1 MTDAQVTLLPGQQVV
16 PVKASESILDA
27 ALRSGLNLPH
37 SCKGGHCG
45 SCRARIIAGQIHYPL
60 GSPPGITAQ
69 EQREGYALLCQARP
83 LTAELTIEVRQ
94 SQAPS
99 ADIQV
104 RSVPC
109 RIEHMETLA
118 PDVMAVT
125 LRLPRSEDFTFA
137 AGQYIDI
144 MLPGSRRRSF
154 SLANPPH
161 DAKLLELHVRRVR
174 GGEFTQ
180 QLFESMKEK
189 ALLRIEGP
197 LGQFWFREASPRR
210 ALFVGGGTGYAPLR
224 AMLRHLLERG
234 DNRPIELYWG
244 AKSRVDLYAERE
256 VRGWT
261 ETSPSLRFVPV
272 LSDPLLEDH
281 WTGRTGLV
289 HAAVLA
295 DHPQLDAYDV
305 YAAGPP
311 AMVEAIRHE
320 FTQAGLPADQLF
332 FDSFDYAPDALAKLR
347 AASVVL

>member
-16 PVKASESILDA
+16 TVKASESILDA

-37 SCKGGHCG
+37 SCKGGHCA
-45 SCRARIIAGQIHYPL
+45 SCRARIIAGRIHYPL

-69 EQREGYALLCQARP
+69 EQQEGYALLCQARP

-99 ADIQV
+99 GDVQV

-125 LRLPRSEDFTFA
+125 LRLPQTEQFTFV

-161 DAKLLELHVRRVR
+161 DAKLLELHIRRVR

-197 LGQFWFREASPRR
+197 LGQFWFREASPRP
-210 ALFVGGGTGYAPLR
+210 ALLVGGGTGYAPLR

-234 DNRPIELYWG
+234 DTRQIELYWG
-244 AKSRVDLYAERE
+244 AKSKVDLYAEQE

-261 ETSPSLRFVPV
+261 AAHPGLRFVPV
-272 LSDPLLEDH
+272 LSDPLPEDA
-281 WTGRTGLV
+281 WTGRSGLV
-289 HAAVLA
+289 HAAVLE
-295 DHPQLDAYDV
+295 DHPQLADFDV

-311 AMVEAIRHE
+311 AMVESIRQE
-320 FTQAGLPADQLF
+320 FAQAGLPPDQLF

-347 AASVVL
+347 EAAATP